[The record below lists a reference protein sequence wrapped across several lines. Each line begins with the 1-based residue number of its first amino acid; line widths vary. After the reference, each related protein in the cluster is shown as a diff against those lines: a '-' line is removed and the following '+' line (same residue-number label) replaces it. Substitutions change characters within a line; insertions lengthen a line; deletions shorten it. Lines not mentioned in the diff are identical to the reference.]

1 MPWLDR
7 PVRFGDTGPGTYQV
21 YMNKFTNQSKVPRGC
36 YVLNK
41 GQLGSP
47 TDTGR
52 DSEGYGSSI
61 HTTKEAE
68 FLGTAQALSHVLTS
82 ATLTYGERELIE
94 ELATGLTS
102 EDCQSSSASNKHECT
117 GPLLSNSSTTSKLSN
132 YAADTPSDNGFEP
145 STGELDWTADLSA
158 RVFDGVRITSHEKGI
173 LHSLMPEPEGS
184 IRYRALSDDGISS
197 YEGFAISVLDNEDEE
212 KAQDKSFRDFFNIE
226 AASETRLTT

>member
-21 YMNKFTNQSKVPRGC
+21 YMSQFANQLKVPRGC
-36 YVLNK
+36 YVLDK

-52 DSEGYGSSI
+52 DSESYGSSI

-68 FLGTAQALSHVLTS
+68 FLGTAQALTHVLTS

-94 ELATGLTS
+94 ELATALTS
-102 EDCQSSSASNKHECT
+102 EDSHSSSASDKHDCT
-117 GPLLSNSSTTSKLSN
+117 DPLLSNCSATSKLSN
-132 YAADTPSDNGFEP
+132 YATDTPSDNGFKP
-145 STGELDWTADLSA
+145 STDELDWTVDLSA
-158 RVFDGVRITSHEKGI
+158 RAFDGIRITSHEKGI

-184 IRYRALSDDGISS
+184 IRYEALSHDGISS
-197 YEGFAISVLDNEDEE
+197 YEGFAISVHDNEDEE
-212 KAQDKSFRDFFNIE
+212 KAQDKGFRDFFNIE
-226 AASETRLTT
+226 AASENRLTT